1 MVSQARVFRTYS
13 LLLALMLGLSGC
25 ASWFADDT
33 PAPEVRLVKVDPVRV
48 KLLEQKFKLYFRVDN
63 RDDSDLT
70 VRGLIYKI
78 SLADVELTEG
88 ESNEWLTIPPHGRGF
103 FKVTVRT
110 NLWPQVREIAD
121 LLKNPHRPIPYRLE
135 GELKTGLF
143 IGNDVHVMRNG
154 EIIPAILFRS
164 DTNDSATPCPWS

>member
-1 MVSQARVFRTYS
+1 MVSRLRTYS
-13 LLLALMLGLSGC
+13 CLLILTVGLSGC

-33 PAPEVRLVKVDPVRV
+33 PAPQIHLVKVELVRA
-48 KLLEQKFKLYFRVDN
+48 KLLEQKFKLHFRVDN

-88 ESNEWLTIPPHGRGF
+88 ESNEWLTIPPNGRGF

-121 LLKNPHRPIPYRLE
+121 LLKNPDRPIPYRLE

-143 IGNDVHVMRNG
+143 IGNDVHVMRND
-154 EIIPAILFRS
+154 EIIPGDFIPERHQ
-164 DTNDSATPCPWS
+164 

>member
-1 MVSQARVFRTYS
+1 MLRMYS
-13 LLLALMLGLSGC
+13 LMLALTLMLTGC
-25 ASWFADDT
+25 ASWFEDDS
-33 PAPEVRLVKVDPVRV
+33 PPPHVSLVKVEVVRA
-48 KLLEQKFKLYFRVDN
+48 KLLEQKFKLHFRVDN

-121 LLKNPHRPIPYRLE
+121 LLKNPDRPIPYRLE

-154 EIIPAILFRS
+154 EIIPGDFIPERHQ
-164 DTNDSATPCPWS
+164 